1 MTAQLDPRQ
10 RLSQLMVEQAT
21 LPQQFDAA
29 ANRGDSVEAGRISN
43 RKKTI
48 TADILRARI
57 EVKEHERQGVIDGQK
72 QGEARIPELFEEAKR
87 TEMAYLAAKEAHERS
102 LRELQGANSLIGV
115 QQDQANRH
123 GWEIDQ
129 LRKQLADAIRA
140 EVSA

>member
-10 RLSQLMVEQAT
+10 RLSQLMAEQAT
-21 LPQQFDAA
+21 LQQQFDAA
-29 ANRGDSVEAGRISN
+29 ANRGDSVEAGRFSN

-57 EVKEHERQGVIDGQK
+57 EVKEQERQTVIDAQK
-72 QGEARIPELFEEAKR
+72 GGEARIPDLFEEAKR
-87 TEMAYLAAKEAHERS
+87 TEFAYLAAKETHEQS
-102 LRELQGANSLIGV
+102 LRELQGANSLVGV
-115 QQDQANRH
+115 HQDQANRL

-129 LRKQLADAIRA
+129 LRKQLAAAIRA